1 MVKGDDEMSQIQ
13 IIDLT
18 FSYDTHFESIFEH
31 VSVLLDT
38 DWRTGLIGR
47 NGTGKTTFLKLLSG
61 AYPYRGRIRMSET
74 AEYFPVDIR
83 DVRKSS
89 LEVLEEIDPD
99 YEFWRVLREME
110 WMGMDSAILERPY
123 GTLSPGE
130 RIRLQLAVLF
140 AKEHAFLLIDEPTN
154 HLDEEGRQM
163 LASYLSRK
171 KGFLLVSHDRRLLDA
186 CTDHTMA
193 IERSSIRIYKGSF
206 QTWQREKSLRDQAEL
221 EQNQKLKKEIRHLEA
236 AAREAGR
243 WAGNK
248 EKEKIGHKVGGL
260 KPDRGAIGHKAAKM
274 MKRSKVLEHRMEK
287 AAKEKAGLLKDIETV
302 EELKMFPLD
311 YEKER
316 LVSVEGI
323 SFACGDRQIL
333 KDFSLEIRRGDRIA
347 LKGPNGCGK
356 TTILKLIAGIYQPD
370 EGRIQT
376 GSGLKISVVSQ
387 DSSEMRGTL
396 AELEEEAGL
405 DKTLFRAVLRKL
417 DFSRDQFDKRLEE
430 YSEGQRKKV
439 LLAKSLCEPSHLYIW
454 DEPLNYIDI
463 FTRIQIENLILERKP
478 SMIFVEHDSVFT
490 ERIAKSAV
498 RFEKDPQSAGFKAVF
513 ESSGLDKEQGDV

>member
-1 MVKGDDEMSQIQ
+1 
-13 IIDLT
+13 
-18 FSYDTHFESIFEH
+18 
-31 VSVLLDT
+31 
-38 DWRTGLIGR
+38 
-47 NGTGKTTFLKLLSG
+47 
-61 AYPYRGRIRMSET
+61 
-74 AEYFPVDIR
+74 
-83 DVRKSS
+83 
-89 LEVLEEIDPD
+89 
-99 YEFWRVLREME
+99 
-110 WMGMDSAILERPY
+110 
-123 GTLSPGE
+123 
-130 RIRLQLAVLF
+130 
-140 AKEHAFLLIDEPTN
+140 
-154 HLDEEGRQM
+154 
-163 LASYLSRK
+163 
-171 KGFLLVSHDRRLLDA
+171 
-186 CTDHTMA
+186 
-193 IERSSIRIYKGSF
+193 
-206 QTWQREKSLRDQAEL
+206 
-221 EQNQKLKKEIRHLEA
+221 
-236 AAREAGR
+236 
-243 WAGNK
+243 
-248 EKEKIGHKVGGL
+248 
-260 KPDRGAIGHKAAKM
+260 

-323 SFACGDRQIL
+323 SFARGDRQIL